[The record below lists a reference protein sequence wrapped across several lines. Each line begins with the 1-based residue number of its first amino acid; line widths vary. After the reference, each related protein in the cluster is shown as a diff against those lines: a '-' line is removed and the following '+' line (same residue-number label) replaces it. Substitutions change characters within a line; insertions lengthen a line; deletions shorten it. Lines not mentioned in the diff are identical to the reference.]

1 MHTIAMCV
9 PRQRSCAHKSFA
21 FSGQHLSAKCF
32 LVASRR
38 ASDKTSLHAPRY
50 PTRAAHRFPC
60 RTAQQVCDIVLEKLP
75 NPVVMEENL
84 AAPAFAGA
92 ARFAEFYFLGLLTGT
107 RSCSVVRGCFS
118 AYFGVTKRPLTELR
132 STGFVGIVFDIVS
145 L

>member
-1 MHTIAMCV
+1 
-9 PRQRSCAHKSFA
+9 
-21 FSGQHLSAKCF
+21 
-32 LVASRR
+32 
-38 ASDKTSLHAPRY
+38 
-50 PTRAAHRFPC
+50 
-60 RTAQQVCDIVLEKLP
+60 VLEKLP